1 MPVKRVK
8 LINAMQLTLTG
19 RNLFTI
25 TNYSGYNPDINSF
38 SNDPKRIGI
47 DYGSAPITR
56 SYSCTLNV
64 TF

>member
-1 MPVKRVK
+1 
-8 LINAMQLTLTG
+8 MQITLTG

-47 DYGSAPITR
+47 DYGSAPVTR